1 MIQQLRLDV
10 EDLAETV
17 DEQDI
22 TNKKL
27 DKNLKT
33 LKQKLHENE
42 NLLKSKDEIL
52 EALNKQLQTKT
63 TEMIRFQDSRSRLPT
78 SLPTLDKTTQTEI
91 VNQLTEKTLGPVDF
105 VVSKSNASVKNRQT
119 SSQLFQHRSHES
131 LDRFINNTTTSFESL
146 PSNSQSISGR
156 RVPRKGSQSTYR
168 QRQYK
173 TSLQKR

>member
-22 TNKKL
+22 TSKKL
-27 DKNLKT
+27 EKNLKT

-52 EALNKQLQTKT
+52 EALNKQLQAKTK
-63 TEMIRFQDSRSRLPT
+63 EMIKFQDSRSRIPT
-78 SLPTLDKTTQTEI
+78 SLHTLDKTTQTEI
-91 VNQLTEKTLGPVDF
+91 VNHLIEKTLGPVDF
-105 VVSKSNASVKNRQT
+105 VVSKSNASVKNLPRQT

-131 LDRFINNTTTSFESL
+131 LDRFNNNTITSFESL
-146 PSNSQSISGR
+146 PSNTQSISGKK
-156 RVPRKGSQSTYR
+156 VPRKGSQSTYR
-168 QRQYK
+168 QRQY
-173 TSLQKR
+173 